1 MPSATSTTSENIETG
16 DGWAKFHKDLAN
28 GLHAM
33 AQPLTMLRAAIEV
46 LALPQSAGIDRRRYL
61 EISAGAVD
69 RTCHVFGRV
78 QDLVAVTTIE
88 AQRARFNLW
97 EVIEP
102 VIEDR
107 RRRLETSG
115 VAIAAAKSEAWEP
128 VLGDASRT
136 EQAVAVV
143 LQMAGDLAT
152 RGDVI
157 ELSGSVR
164 NGFVELTLRNTRHH
178 GKRIDSTA
186 KLNLALAE
194 ANVASQHGRCEFA
207 EDPFRVSLALPV
219 DDRSR
224 FGDEAVVSYWEPEH
238 LH

>member
-1 MPSATSTTSENIETG
+1 MPSATSSTSGKTEVE
-16 DGWAKFHKDLAN
+16 DGWAKFHQELAN

-46 LALPQSAGIDRRRYL
+46 LALPQSAGIDRGRYL

-78 QDLVAVTTIE
+78 QDLVAVTTIA
-88 AQRARFNLW
+88 AQRVRFDLW
-97 EVIEP
+97 EVIAP
-102 VIEDR
+102 VIEER

-115 VAIAAAKSEAWEP
+115 VAIAAAKTEAWEP
-128 VLGDASRT
+128 IFGDASRT
-136 EQAVAVV
+136 EQAVAVA
-143 LQMAGDLAT
+143 LQMAGELAT

-157 ELSGSVR
+157 ELSKCAR
-164 NGFVELTLRNTRHH
+164 NGFVELTIQNTRHH

-186 KLNLALAE
+186 RLNLALAE
-194 ANVASQHGRCEFA
+194 ANVASQQGSCAFA
-207 EDPFRVSLALPV
+207 EDPFRVSLALPAV
-219 DDRSR
+219 DPGR
-224 FGDEAVVSYWEPEH
+224 FRDETVVSYWEPEH